1 MDSQQLL
8 KKMLDKRSIT
18 AKELSEKTGYSYN
31 AVLSWTSGKRQ
42 PTFTAIQD
50 CAQAC
55 GYTFKLEREEEW
67 SF

>member
-1 MDSQQLL
+1 MNSQQIL
-8 KKMLDKRSIT
+8 KTMLDVRSIT
-18 AKELSEKTGYSYN
+18 AKELAEKTGYSYT

-42 PTFTAIQD
+42 PTFIAMYD